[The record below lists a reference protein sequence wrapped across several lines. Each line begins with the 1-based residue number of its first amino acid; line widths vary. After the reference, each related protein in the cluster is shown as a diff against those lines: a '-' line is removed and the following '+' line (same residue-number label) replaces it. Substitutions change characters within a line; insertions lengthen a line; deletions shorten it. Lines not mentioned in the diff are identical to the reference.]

1 MALITF
7 IERDGTRRAVT
18 ATVGSVMQAALSAGV
33 RGIEGQCGGL
43 AACGTCHVHLPDD
56 WLDRLGAAP
65 DAELAM
71 LEFEAETTPASRLCC
86 QIAVMPQIDGL
97 IVHVARE

>member
-7 IERDGTRRAVT
+7 IERDGTRRT
-18 ATVGSVMQAALSAGV
+18 STSTDGSLMQAALAAGV
-33 RGIEGQCGGL
+33 RGIEGQCGGF

-56 WLDRLGAAP
+56 WLDLLGTAP

-71 LEFEAETTPASRLCC
+71 LEFEAETTRSSRLCC
-86 QIAVMPQIDGL
+86 QIAVTPQLDGL